1 MQELQLINLKE
12 NCNGRI
18 VDFQVKEKDMDDS
31 IVYEIFC
38 DNHYL
43 VTLSREGKVIF
54 SNIQESD
61 IENSCIEKIIQKFK
75 EAFNG
80 WGVIYILR

>member
-18 VDFQVKEKDMDDS
+18 IDFQVKEKDMDDS

-43 VTLSREGKVIF
+43 VTLSKEGKIIF
-54 SNIQESD
+54 DNREKTKID
-61 IENSCIEKIIQKFK
+61 TFCVDKIIQKFK
-75 EAFNG
+75 QALNT
-80 WGVIYILR
+80 